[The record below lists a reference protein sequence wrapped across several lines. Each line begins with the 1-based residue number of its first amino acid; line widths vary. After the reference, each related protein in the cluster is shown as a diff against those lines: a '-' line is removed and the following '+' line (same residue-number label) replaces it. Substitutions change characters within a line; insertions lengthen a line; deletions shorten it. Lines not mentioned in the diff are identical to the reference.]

1 MRLTFHRL
9 WVLLALGL
17 PALLALLVPMP
28 AVDLAYQ
35 VRAGNEIL
43 RSGALPA
50 VDTYTFTVAG
60 TPWTDQQWL
69 AQVLLDVGYRLGGW
83 ELLAV
88 LRAVMVALIVGL
100 LVVVA
105 MARGATPR
113 IAAIVSLAAF
123 LVAVPALALRPQLLG
138 MVVFALLLL
147 LAAHRHR
154 HPRAYWLA
162 PVLVAL
168 WANVHGSF
176 VLAPLLLGY
185 AWLDDVVRGRGW
197 RGSLAVLV
205 VGTIATLA
213 NPFGVGVWAYAAGIG
228 TDPTITNQVSEW
240 QRTSPLTVQGLL
252 FFGSAVAGMLVAV
265 RGRAALRWPDWL
277 WLAGLFLIGAW
288 AERGVAWWPLGL
300 VYALAPTLVDAGA
313 SAARVPRPIALNAV
327 VAAAIGLA
335 VIAALPWWR
344 PADPLTGR
352 VGLLSYAPSGLAVAL
367 RAVARPGDRVV
378 VPQTWGS
385 WCEWAVPQA
394 GYFVDSRFELFP
406 TAIWADD
413 QTIATGGSAAAATLD
428 RWQVSVLVTAAGAP
442 APAGWTPTYQDA
454 DGSILVKAGS

>member
-1 MRLTFHRL
+1 MTFQRL
-9 WVLLALGL
+9 WLVLAIAL
-17 PALLALLVPMP
+17 PALVALLVPMP

-35 VRAGNEIL
+35 VRAGDEIL

-138 MVVFALLLL
+138 MVVFALLLQ

-154 HPRAYWLA
+154 HPRLYWLA
-162 PVLVAL
+162 PLLVAL

-185 AWLDDVVRGRGW
+185 AWLDDVIRGRGW

-205 VGTIATLA
+205 VGTIATLV
-213 NPFGVGVWAYAAGIG
+213 NPFGPAVWAYAAGIG

-252 FFGSAVAGMLVAV
+252 FYGSAIAGLLVAV

-288 AERGVAWWPLGL
+288 AERGVAWWPLGA
-300 VYALAPTLVDAGA
+300 VYALAPALAGIGVP
-313 SAARVPRPIALNAV
+313 ARVGRPSRLNSV
-327 VAAAIGLA
+327 VAAAIALA
-335 VIAALPWWR
+335 IIAALPWWR
-344 PADPLTGR
+344 PVDPLTGR
-352 VGLLSYAPSGLAVAL
+352 TGLLSYAPSGLATAL
-367 RAVARPGDRVV
+367 REA
-378 VPQTWGS
+378 
-385 WCEWAVPQA
+385 
-394 GYFVDSRFELFP
+394 
-406 TAIWADD
+406 
-413 QTIATGGSAAAATLD
+413 
-428 RWQVSVLVTAAGAP
+428 
-442 APAGWTPTYQDA
+442 APAGTECSCPRPGRR
-454 DGSILVKAGS
+454 GSSGRCPMRATSSTLASSCFGRPCGTTMWPLPQTRPMLPPCSTAGGSR

>member
-1 MRLTFHRL
+1 MRLTFDRL

-17 PALLALLVPMP
+17 PVLLALLVPMP

-35 VRAGNEIL
+35 LRAGDDIL

-69 AQVLLDVGYRLGGW
+69 AQILLDVGYRLGGW

-88 LRAVMVALIVGL
+88 LRAAMVALIVGL
-100 LVVVA
+100 LVAVA
-105 MARGATPR
+105 MARGVAPR
-113 IAAIVSLAAF
+113 IAAILSLTAF

-138 MVVFALLLL
+138 MAVFALLLL

-154 HPRAYWLA
+154 HPRLYWLA

-185 AWLDDVVRGRGW
+185 AWLDDVVRRRGW
-197 RGSLAVLV
+197 RGSLAVLF
-205 VGTIATLA
+205 VGAVATLV
-213 NPFGVGVWAYAAGIG
+213 NPYGPAVWAYAAGIG
-228 TDPTITNQVSEW
+228 TDPTITDQVSEW

-252 FFGSAVAGMLVAV
+252 FYGSAVAGLLVAV

-277 WLAGLFLIGAW
+277 WLGGLFLIGAW
-288 AERGVAWWPLGL
+288 AERGVAWWPLGAA
-300 VYALAPTLVDAGA
+300 YALAPALAGVGAGA
-313 SAARVPRPIALNAV
+313 RAPRPSRLNAI
-327 VAAAIGLA
+327 VAGVLA
-335 VIAALPWWR
+335 VALIAALPWWR

-352 VGLLSYAPSGLAVAL
+352 TGLLTYAPSGLATAL
-367 RAVARPGDRVV
+367 RDAVPPGTRVFA
-378 VPQTWGS
+378 PQTWTS
-385 WCEWAVPQA
+385 WFEWAAPDA
-394 GYFVDSRFELFP
+394 RYFLDSRFELFP
-406 TAIWADD
+406 TDVWSDD
-413 QTIATGGSAAAATLD
+413 AAIATGATDAAAVLD
-428 RWQVSVLVTAAGAP
+428 RWGVSVVVTGAGAATPTGWAVVYEDAAGAII
-442 APAGWTPTYQDA
+442 ARV
-454 DGSILVKAGS
+454 GS